1 MTAERLMETDSSS
14 LLAVPAA
21 MVAVVCGLVLA
32 VLAPKLDGEVRVAIV
47 IAGIVVGVVALV
59 VAGYF
64 LGRVVTRG
72 GTR

>member
-47 IAGIVVGVVALV
+47 IAVLNVWLLYQTVIEL
-59 VAGYF
+59 
-64 LGRVVTRG
+64 
-72 GTR
+72 